1 VESLDRKRSRLRKEL
16 QDAYGDWLA
25 VSEGTTEASEAAHA
39 VDTAGCPDSRKG
51 LWFAYQAA
59 RVRLVEAYAE
69 RAGDVPVSR
78 EGPHHQDP

>member
-16 QDAYGDWLA
+16 QDAYGNWLA
-25 VSEGTTEASEAAHA
+25 LSEGATDASEGARA
-39 VDTAGCPDSRKG
+39 VDTSGCPNSAKAM
-51 LWFAYQAA
+51 WFAYQAA
-59 RVRLVEAYAE
+59 RVRLVGAYAE